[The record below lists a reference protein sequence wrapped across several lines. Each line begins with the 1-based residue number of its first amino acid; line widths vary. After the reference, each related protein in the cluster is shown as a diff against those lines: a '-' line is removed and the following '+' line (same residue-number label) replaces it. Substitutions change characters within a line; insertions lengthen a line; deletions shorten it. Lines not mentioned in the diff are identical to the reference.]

1 MSGRGLTFDR
11 LVAIALEAAS
21 SSTCRS
27 QRGAVAFTGGE
38 LEGRELV
45 AVGFNQKPG
54 CDGSERCKAT
64 CRREAVHAE
73 QAMLASGVDLAA
85 GGRVEVIHV
94 KLAGGVLAVSGGP
107 DCVECSKLLRFAGVI
122 AVWLYHVDGW
132 RRYPIE
138 EFHRLSIEGDRMRVN
153 VSIDGRE
160 IARAIVAGVRSSRDR
175 CPYCGNRGCTCDH
188 AWGESCRCEARFS

>member
-1 MSGRGLTFDR
+1 MSGRGLSFDH

-27 QRGAVAFTGGE
+27 QRGAVAFTGND

-54 CDGSERCKAT
+54 GTCDGSERCKAT

-73 QAMLASGVDLAA
+73 QAMLSSGVDLAQGIA
-85 GGRVEVIHV
+85 AVEVIHV
-94 KLAGGVLAVSGGP
+94 KRAGGRLAASGGP
-107 DCVECSKLLRFAGVI
+107 DCVECSKLLYFAGVI

-138 EFHRLSIEGDRMRVN
+138 EFHRLSIEA
-153 VSIDGRE
+153 GR
-160 IARAIVAGVRSSRDR
+160 
-175 CPYCGNRGCTCDH
+175 
-188 AWGESCRCEARFS
+188 

>member
-1 MSGRGLTFDR
+1 MSGRGLTFDH

-27 QRGAVAFTGGE
+27 QRGAVAFTGNE

-54 CDGSERCKAT
+54 GACDGSEACKAT

-73 QAMLASGVDLAA
+73 QALLSSGVDLAA
-85 GGRVEVIHV
+85 GGAVEVLHV
-94 KLAGGVLAVSGGP
+94 KRAGGRLAVSGGP
-107 DCVECSKLLRFAGVI
+107 DCVECSKLLMFAGVV

-138 EFHRLSIEGDRMRVN
+138 EFHRLSIAA
-153 VSIDGRE
+153 GR
-160 IARAIVAGVRSSRDR
+160 
-175 CPYCGNRGCTCDH
+175 
-188 AWGESCRCEARFS
+188 